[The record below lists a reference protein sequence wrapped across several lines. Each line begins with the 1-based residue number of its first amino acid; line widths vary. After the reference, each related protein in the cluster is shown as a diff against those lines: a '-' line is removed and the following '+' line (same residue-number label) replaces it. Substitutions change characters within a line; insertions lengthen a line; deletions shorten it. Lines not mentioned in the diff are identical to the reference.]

1 MELLGYSFLSLGLFA
16 YLLFVISPIY
26 FSGGLI
32 GEMRGFLHIFISV
45 FLIFGENIG
54 IVIGIFSLILNAS
67 ILFAPFF
74 LFVDVIPFARIWFA
88 VLSLL
93 AIGLTIWEVIEQES
107 GEFYW
112 QFYLWPI
119 SFVFIAIG
127 FNLLK

>member
-26 FSGGLI
+26 SSGGLI
-32 GEMRGFLHIFISV
+32 GEMRGFLHVFVSV
-45 FLIFGENIG
+45 FLIFGESTG
-54 IVIGIFSLILNAS
+54 IVIGILSLILNAS
-67 ILFAPFF
+67 IFFAPVF
-74 LFVDVIPFARIWFA
+74 LLVDLIYFASVWFV

-93 AIGLTIWEVIEQES
+93 AIGLTIWGIIEEES
-107 GEFYW
+107 SEFYW

-119 SFVFIAIG
+119 SFVFIATG